1 MVIGDT
7 LSSLSESEDS
17 YIVYFGAHSHGS
29 EPTSANQE
37 RATYSH
43 HEFLGSFMGCKEK
56 AKQSI
61 FYSYN
66 KHINGFAARLEEKEA
81 EEIAKHPEVISIFE
95 NKIREI
101 HTTRSWDFLDL
112 EKGSDIPLNSLWKKA
127 RFGDGI
133 IIGNL
138 DTGIWPESKSFSDE
152 DMGPAPSKW
161 RGICQSGMM
170 DEGKSDGIKC
180 NRKLIGIRY
189 FNKGAEEVT
198 RDLNMTI
205 PSKFS
210 FLTARDFSGHGT
222 HTLSTAGGNF
232 VANVSI
238 MGNGYGTAKGGSS
251 KARVAHYKTCWSPF
265 FPACADADILAA
277 IDAAIY
283 DGVDVISV
291 SIGGGEDEE
300 HFESGLEIG
309 ALHAMKQGIPVV
321 AAAGNYGPAS
331 STIRNSAPWLITA
344 GASTIDRDFVNYV
357 TLGNGKILKGASL
370 SYKGFPA
377 DEKLCP
383 LIMTEDA
390 MVPNASVAVAEDDRN
405 SCNAKNYQMDL
416 NKLKGKILVCINK
429 QQKATSNDMMSLQ
442 AAAGDNKDVSEP
454 GFGIIIINDKESG
467 NFLRVNADR
476 IAMSSMNFTTGES
489 IFAYIKSTKNPV
501 AKISS
506 AKTEFN
512 MEAAPMVPPFSSRGP
527 SIVEP
532 NIIKPDITAPGVN
545 IIAANIGDPQ
555 FPYKT
560 LSGTSMSTPHVA
572 GIVGLLKILHPH
584 WTPSATKSAI
594 MTTATTKDTS
604 SRSIL
609 DTNNKEMTP
618 FDYGSG
624 HVRPDLAADPG
635 LVYDLSVDDYLN
647 FLCARGTDEKIIS
660 MFYPKETFVCPK
672 SSSLA
677 DFNYPSIAV
686 VHLNDSVTI
695 TRRLKNVGKPE
706 TYNVSVEEPT
716 GVSVQVE
723 PKSLTFGKQGEEKT
737 FKAVFKRDSNDK
749 LDRYVFGALTWS
761 DGYHHVRS
769 PIAVKL

>member
-1 MVIGDT
+1 MQ
-7 LSSLSESEDS
+7 S

-37 RATYSH
+37 RATDSH

-81 EEIAKHPEVISIFE
+81 EEIAKHPKVISIFE
-95 NKIREI
+95 NKIIEFQ
-101 HTTRSWDFLDL
+101 TTRSWDFLGL

-133 IIGNL
+133 IIANM
-138 DTGIWPESKSFSDE
+138 DTGIWPESKSFGDE
-152 DMGPAPSKW
+152 GMGPVPSKW
-161 RGICQSGMM
+161 RGICQSGVM

-189 FNKGAEEVT
+189 FNKGAEEAA

-205 PSKFS
+205 PSRFS
-210 FLTARDFSGHGT
+210 FLTARDFHGHGT

-238 MGNGYGTAKGGSS
+238 MGNGYGTAKGGSP
-251 KARVAHYKTCWSPF
+251 KARVAHYKSCWPPA
-265 FPACADADILAA
+265 FPGCADADILAA

-291 SIGGGEDEE
+291 SIGGKEDAK
-300 HFESGLEIG
+300 HFESGLQVG
-309 ALHAMKQGIPVV
+309 AFHAMKHGIPVV
-321 AAAGNYGPAS
+321 AGAGNSGPAP
-331 STIRNSAPWLITA
+331 STIQNSAPWLITA

-370 SYKGFPA
+370 SYKGFPP
-377 DEKLCP
+377 DEKLYP
-383 LIMTEDA
+383 LIMPEDA

-405 SCNAKNYQMDL
+405 SCNAKNIQMDL

-429 QQKATSNDMMSLQ
+429 KQKATSNDISSLQ
-442 AAAGDNKDVSEP
+442 PAAGANKDVSEP
-454 GFGIIIINDKESG
+454 GFGIITINDKESG
-467 NFLRVNADR
+467 NFLRANADR

-489 IFAYIKSTKNPV
+489 IFAYMKSTKNPV

-512 MEAAPMVPPFSSRGP
+512 TEAAPMVPPFSSRGP

-560 LSGTSMSTPHVA
+560 STGTSMSTPHVA
-572 GIVGLLKILHPH
+572 
-584 WTPSATKSAI
+584 
-594 MTTATTKDTS
+594 ATTKDK
-604 SRSIL
+604 SRHSIL
-609 DTNNKEMTP
+609 DTNKKEMTP

-624 HVRPDLAADPG
+624 YVRPDLAADPG
-635 LVYDLSVDDYLN
+635 LVYDLSADDYLN

-660 MFYPKETFVCPK
+660 MFYPEKTFVCPK
-672 SSSLA
+672 SSNLA

-686 VHLNDSVTI
+686 AQLNDSVTI

-723 PKSLTFGKQGEEKT
+723 PKSLTFGKQWEEKT

>member
-1 MVIGDT
+1 MQ
-7 LSSLSESEDS
+7 S

-29 EPTSANQE
+29 EPTFTDQE
-37 RATYSH
+37 HATDSH

-95 NKIREI
+95 NKIIEV
-101 HTTRSWDFLDL
+101 HTTRSWDFLGL
-112 EKGSDIPLNSLWKKA
+112 EKSSDIPLNSLWKKA

-133 IIGNL
+133 IIGNV

-152 DMGPAPSKW
+152 GMGPAPSKW

-189 FNKGAEEVT
+189 FNKGAEEIA
-198 RDLNMTI
+198 RYLNLTI
-205 PSKFS
+205 PSEFS
-210 FLTARDFSGHGT
+210 FLTARDFHGHGT

-238 MGNGYGTAKGGSS
+238 MGNGYGTAKGGSP
-251 KARVAHYKTCWSPF
+251 KARVAHYKSCWPPA
-265 FPACADADILAA
+265 FPGCADADTLAA
-277 IDAAIY
+277 MDTAIY
-283 DGVDVISV
+283 DGVDVISA
-291 SIGGGEDEE
+291 SIGGKEDAE
-300 HFESGLEIG
+300 HFESGLQIG
-309 ALHAMKQGIPVV
+309 AFHAMKHGIPVV
-321 AAAGNYGPAS
+321 AGAGNSGPAP

-370 SYKGFPA
+370 SYQGFPP
-377 DEKLCP
+377 DENLYP
-383 LIMTEDA
+383 LILPEDA

-405 SCNAKNYQMDL
+405 SCNAKNILMDL
-416 NKLKGKILVCINK
+416 KKLKGKILVCINK
-429 QQKATSNDMMSLQ
+429 EQKATVHDISSLQ
-442 AAAGDNKDVSEP
+442 PAAGANKDESEP
-454 GFGIIIINDKESG
+454 GFGIITINDKESG
-467 NFLRVNADR
+467 NYLKANTDR

-527 SIVEP
+527 SKVEP

-545 IIAANIGDPQ
+545 IIAANIGAPQ

-560 LSGTSMSTPHVA
+560 ATGTSMSAPHVA

-584 WTPSATKSAI
+584 WTPSAIKSAI
-594 MTTATTKDTS
+594 MTTATTKDKS

-647 FLCARGTDEKIIS
+647 FLCTRGTDEKIIS
-660 MFYPKETFVCPK
+660 MFYPEKTFVCRK
-672 SSSLA
+672 SSNLI

-686 VHLNDSVTI
+686 AHLNDSVTI

-723 PKSLTFGKQGEEKT
+723 PKSLTFGKQGKEKT